1 MKGNKELSRIIEKL
15 IDFDNISVGFKEEFK
30 DKGSKKT
37 YEAKIR
43 T

>member
-1 MKGNKELSRIIEKL
+1 MKGSKELSRIIEKL
-15 IDFDNISVGFKEEFK
+15 IDFDNISVGFKVGFK

-37 YEAKIR
+37 YEARIR